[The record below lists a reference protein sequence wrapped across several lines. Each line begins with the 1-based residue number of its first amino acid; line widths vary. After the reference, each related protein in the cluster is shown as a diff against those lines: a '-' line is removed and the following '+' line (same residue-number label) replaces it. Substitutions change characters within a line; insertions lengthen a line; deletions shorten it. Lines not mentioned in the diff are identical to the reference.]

1 MEQVRIGVFVRKGR
15 GGGVFGVVVEPGLA
29 TPPPPAAY
37 MLTLSFSGPTV
48 AQRRFRFGHQAS
60 QSGKGQGPFAR
71 ILYINMDHR
80 MDRRK
85 HMESWL
91 SRESPVPYRRV
102 RAHAGNESS
111 QCVPGKQSPARCR
124 GIAGLAST
132 LVRTI
137 DQLEGAA
144 GDTLILEDDVYVRVA
159 ELRRHV
165 ARVPDDWEVIRFDCF
180 GYVPPSFKFV
190 EDDIFEPRHIRPCSA
205 RSLKL
210 NTSYPKE
217 AHCWFCGGTFAMLIR
232 ESSRSKLRKIWSRQ
246 PNDDPDCILSRGWW
260 PYQDGR
266 KWPTTPLKTYCL
278 QAGIVDFI
286 KALSGISDHPKKT
299 AQRSNTLRS
308 NPDCSKLPASM
319 NNGDSNLPG
328 CPGAVWSNNAGS
340 YRYCSGDS
348 GKYPWWQKCCVWDAA
363 SATCKAVPLAA
374 EHVHVHASL
383 H

>member
-260 PYQDGR
+260 PYQDGF
-266 KWPTTPLKTYCL
+266 TTDSDEEAKAMAVAEMNRSENNLLKSINNILTYANNL
-278 QAGIVDFI
+278 LTPF
-286 KALSGISDHPKKT
+286 LSLLHDGQQH
-299 AQRSNTLRS
+299 RLRQQCDERERER
-308 NPDCSKLPASM
+308 DCECDYDYDAVHGVQGGGG
-319 NNGDSNLPG
+319 NGG
-328 CPGAVWSNNAGS
+328 GRFGA
-340 YRYCSGDS
+340 
-348 GKYPWWQKCCVWDAA
+348 
-363 SATCKAVPLAA
+363 
-374 EHVHVHASL
+374 E
-383 H
+383 